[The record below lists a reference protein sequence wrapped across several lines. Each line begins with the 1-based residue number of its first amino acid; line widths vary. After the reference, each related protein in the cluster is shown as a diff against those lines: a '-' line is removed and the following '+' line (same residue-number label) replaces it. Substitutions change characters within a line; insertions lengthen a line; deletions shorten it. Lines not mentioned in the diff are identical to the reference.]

1 MIVVRCLSR
10 CFAVSSHFVVISGLG
25 SLDFDILWK
34 EMNNLLTVTL
44 VRARNL
50 RSCDSNG
57 LSDPYVKLHLLPGV
71 AKVIVLIEE
80 NVSVTDECLI
90 HLGHQ
95 ASKSHDS
102 SNPES

>member
-1 MIVVRCLSR
+1 MIVVRCLSPS
-10 CFAVSSHFVVISGLG
+10 FAVSLHFVVVSGLG

-71 AKVIVLIEE
+71 AKVIAMIEE
-80 NVSVTDECLI
+80 NVNVTDDCLI